1 MNDLEYIKNF
11 SKIRVKNICEK
22 TKVNRANLYNNR
34 TKKENIEKVR
44 KTIESELAKLYLIE
58 GDSDGK
64 Y

>member
-22 TKVNRANLYNNR
+22 AKVNRANLYNNR